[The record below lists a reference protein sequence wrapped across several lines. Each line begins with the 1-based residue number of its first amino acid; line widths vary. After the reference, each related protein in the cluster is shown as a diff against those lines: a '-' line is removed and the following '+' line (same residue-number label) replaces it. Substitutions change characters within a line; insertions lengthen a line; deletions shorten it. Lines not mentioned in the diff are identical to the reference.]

1 MLSGAESGNPETAEP
16 EGKAGAGSE
25 KEKAQKVVSC
35 PSESSASSEDSTV
48 SPDKVS
54 ADGCTEAD

>member
-1 MLSGAESGNPETAEP
+1 MLSGEEAENLEGAEP
-16 EGKAGAGSE
+16 EGSDE
-25 KEKAQKVVSC
+25 KDKAQKVVSC

-54 ADGCTEAD
+54 SGWLY